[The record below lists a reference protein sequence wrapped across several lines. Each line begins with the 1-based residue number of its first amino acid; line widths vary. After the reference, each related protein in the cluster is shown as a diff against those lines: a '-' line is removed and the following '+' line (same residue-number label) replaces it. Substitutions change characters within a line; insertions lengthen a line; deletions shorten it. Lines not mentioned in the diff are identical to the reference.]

1 MTAAT
6 AKAPLPRFIVS
17 ELFTASSSS
26 LVTLTK
32 VGHGIKV
39 RISLSYFKSKFHGG
53 MMFWWLERSPYPSI
67 PKLTPIT
74 IMLCHLKIKK
84 LLTL

>member
-17 ELFTASSSS
+17 ELFTANSD
-26 LVTLTK
+26 LLITLTK

-39 RISLSYFKSKFHGG
+39 RISLSYFKSKLRGG
-53 MMFWWLERSPYPSI
+53 LMFWWLERSPYHSI
-67 PKLTPIT
+67 PKLTLIT